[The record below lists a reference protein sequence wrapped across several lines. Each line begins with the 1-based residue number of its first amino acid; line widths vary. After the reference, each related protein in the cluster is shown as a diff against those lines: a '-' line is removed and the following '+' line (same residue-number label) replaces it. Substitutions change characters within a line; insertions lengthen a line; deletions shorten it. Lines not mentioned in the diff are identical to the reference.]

1 MRRLFVPAILI
12 VSITC
17 AFAADYEVPTLR
29 GSDPVGQVAR
39 SAYPRWDGFYFG
51 GQLGFGVAS
60 IDFSRTTQPVVGYL
74 LRETALENEQH
85 PSNWAVLGKSD
96 VTGASFGGFVGY
108 STGWESLILG
118 FEFNYSWSNMTT
130 AAPTA
135 TISRSTS
142 TSNGLNYFV
151 TVTGD
156 ASMRIIEYGTLR
168 ARAGFDA
175 GIVLPYAMI
184 GLAVGRAD
192 LARSATVSGT
202 ECDNVP
208 VCTPF
213 AFSNSEAKKGAFLYG
228 WALGGGF
235 DLMLMP
241 GVFVRGEYEYVAFAP
256 VWDIKSNIQ
265 TGRLG
270 LGLKF

>member
-1 MRRLFVPAILI
+1 MRRLFLAAILI
-12 VSITC
+12 ASIPR
-17 AFAADYEVPTLR
+17 AFAADYELPTLR
-29 GSDPVGQVAR
+29 GSDDFGQVTKA
-39 SAYPRWDGFYFG
+39 AYPRWDGFYIG

-60 IDFSRTTQPVVGYL
+60 VDFARTTQPVVAYL

-85 PSNWAVLGKSD
+85 PSDWGVLGKAD
-96 VTGASFGGFVGY
+96 VTGASFGGFLGY
-108 STGWESLILG
+108 STRWESLILG
-118 FEFNYSWSNMTT
+118 FELNYSWANMTT

-142 TSNGLNYFV
+142 TSNGLDYFV

-156 ASMRIIEYGTLR
+156 ASIRITEYGTLR

-192 LARSATVSGT
+192 LARSATVSGI
-202 ECDNVP
+202 ECDS
-208 VCTPF
+208 TPICSPF
-213 AFSNSEAKKGAFLYG
+213 SFSNSETKNGAFLYG

-241 GVFVRGEYEYVAFAP
+241 GVFVRGEYEYVAFSP

-265 TGRLG
+265 TGRMG